1 MNAVETNIT
10 PILFFVLFCIDEHN
24 LTAKHT
30 GASPAMA
37 KNDRKRISR
46 RGFLI
51 GIPLGVAGAF
61 ALNAIGGRLLAPKR
75 DSYPKF
81 PEGSIFTPA
90 DDRRQI

>member
-1 MNAVETNIT
+1 
-10 PILFFVLFCIDEHN
+10 
-24 LTAKHT
+24 
-30 GASPAMA
+30 MA

>member
-1 MNAVETNIT
+1 
-10 PILFFVLFCIDEHN
+10 
-24 LTAKHT
+24 
-30 GASPAMA
+30 MA

-81 PEGSIFTPA
+81 PEGSIFTPGGRPSPNLA
-90 DDRRQI
+90 AAHNAGSASATRHSAAYAKPRPVRSAGLSP

>member
-1 MNAVETNIT
+1 
-10 PILFFVLFCIDEHN
+10 
-24 LTAKHT
+24 
-30 GASPAMA
+30 MA
-37 KNDRKRISR
+37 KNDQKRISR